1 MATGAPIGVRNRHGW
16 IGCGLGGWCER
27 LPGRSVSRQTS
38 TACAVRRL
46 ADGGLVS
53 AMQHGAGTGTFDIGT
68 DRIAIADHVA
78 VNASASPTRARVAR
92 RDRVQP
98 SVAIES

>member
-1 MATGAPIGVRNRHGW
+1 
-16 IGCGLGGWCER
+16 
-27 LPGRSVSRQTS
+27 
-38 TACAVRRL
+38 
-46 ADGGLVS
+46 
-53 AMQHGAGTGTFDIGT
+53 MQHGAGTGTFDIGT